1 MSAAPAA
8 PACPHCGGYLAPPP
22 PIDILDIRLD
32 RADRRIIWRGRPHR
46 LAPTLYS
53 IVDQLVAARGRLVAS
68 WALMRNAGYRGD
80 DPAGNLKVHLWRLRQ
95 IAPDLPIYVDPGVGC
110 AWRVENC

>member
-1 MSAAPAA
+1 MMAAAPE
-8 PACPHCGGYLAPPP
+8 CPHCGGPLTPPP
-22 PIDILDIRLD
+22 PVDLGDVTID
-32 RADRRIIWRGRPHR
+32 RAVKRIIWRGRTLR

-80 DPAGNLKVHLWRLRQ
+80 DPAGNLKVHLWRLRK
-95 IAPDLPIYVDPGVGC
+95 IAPDLPIYVDADIGC
-110 AWRVENC
+110 AWRVETNQ